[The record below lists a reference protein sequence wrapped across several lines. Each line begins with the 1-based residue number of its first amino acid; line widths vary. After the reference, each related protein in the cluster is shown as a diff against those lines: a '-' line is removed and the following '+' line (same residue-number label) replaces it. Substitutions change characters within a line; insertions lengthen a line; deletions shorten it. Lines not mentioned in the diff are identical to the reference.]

1 MCNHKIFAA
10 FLCVN
15 WLCLTAICLT
25 TQFLWYPLWIEML
38 FLGVW
43 MVGTIL
49 LPIIMLYLLW
59 EFPTPE
65 MKMAR
70 VRQYL

>member
-1 MCNHKIFAA
+1 M
-10 FLCVN
+10 
-15 WLCLTAICLT
+15 
-25 TQFLWYPLWIEML
+25 QFLWYPLWIEML